1 MTGMTLSEGILDWL
15 ADRHQGVL
23 VTLRSDRSP
32 QSSNVAFDVQE
43 GVALVSVTDGRAK
56 TANLRRDPRGLLHV
70 TGDIFWVYASIRVQA
85 EVGPVTT
92 EPGDAVGRELL
103 QVYERIAGKAHPDPQ
118 EFFEAMVAEK
128 RLVLRLELV
137 SAVGQGLPD

>member
-1 MTGMTLSEGILDWL
+1 MALSEGILDWL

-56 TANLRRDPRGLLHV
+56 THNLRRDPRGLLHV
-70 TGDIFWVYASIRVQA
+70 TGDSFWVYASIRVKA

-92 EPGDAVGRELL
+92 EPGDAVGQELL
-103 QVYERIAGKAHPDPQ
+103 KVYERIGGKPHPNPQ
-118 EFFEAMVAEK
+118 EFFDAMVTDK

>member
-1 MTGMTLSEGILDWL
+1 MALSEGILGWL

-32 QSSNVAFDVQE
+32 QSSNVGFAVQD
-43 GVALVSVTDGRAK
+43 GVALVSVTDDRAK
-56 TANLRRDPRGLLHV
+56 TRNLRRDPRAVLHV
-70 TGDIFWVYASIRVQA
+70 SGDSFWVYASIRVKA

-92 EPGDAVGRELL
+92 EPGDAVGQELL
-103 QVYERIAGKAHPDPQ
+103 QLYERVAAKPHPDPQ
-118 EFFEAMVAEK
+118 EFFQAMVTEK
-128 RLVLRLELV
+128 RLVLRLELL